1 MVPAL
6 PSSLRA
12 SLGVT
17 RVTRLTGLDRS
28 GVEVAAAVRPRGHVL
43 QVCNGKG
50 ESLEQA
56 AAGAVLEAAELWC
69 AERPDPARLR
79 YASLAELSTC
89 AQVWGPEQLGSAGAP
104 LAGGLSRPSTRLA
117 WCEAADLETGAP
129 VWVPAQA
136 LHCPRAGQPSLGPA
150 VVRWTSNGMGAHPHL
165 EPAARHALLEAI
177 ERDQLA
183 RALPEGWTRDAVRSR
198 LLIAASLAATP
209 KTASLAQRIEAG
221 GFRVFLFDLTPRP
234 SLGLPVAGAL
244 LVDAERGP
252 VPLAAGYACA
262 LSRDEA
268 LSGALLEAAQ
278 SRLTDVHGAR
288 EDVALSDT
296 HDVERL
302 RGWCEKA
309 RPRRNARAMPQLAGR
324 GGARGEV
331 RQLLGCLRRA
341 GHRAAMVDLAPES
354 LGVHVVKA
362 IIPTFQVSE
371 LL

>member
-1 MVPAL
+1 M
-6 PSSLRA
+6 
-12 SLGVT
+12 T
-17 RVTRLTGLDRS
+17 RVARLTGLDRG

-50 ESLEQA
+50 ESFEQA

-69 AERPDPARLR
+69 AERPDPSRLR

-89 AQVWGPEQLGSAGAP
+89 AQVWAPDQLGSAGAP
-104 LAGGLSRPSTRLA
+104 LADGLWSPKTRLA
-117 WCEAADLETGAP
+117 WSEATELETGAP

-136 LHCPRAGQPSLGPA
+136 LYCPAAGQLSLGPA
-150 VVRWTSNGMGAHPHL
+150 VVRWSSNGMGAHPQL
-165 EPAARHALLEAI
+165 EAAARHALLEAI

-183 RALPEGWTRDAVRSR
+183 RALPEGWTKGAVGSR
-198 LLIAASLAATP
+198 MLAPSSLRAAP
-209 KTASLAQRIEAG
+209 KTASLSQRIEAG

-244 LVDAERGP
+244 LVDAESGP
-252 VPLAAGYACA
+252 VPLAAGYACS

-268 LSGALLEAAQ
+268 LMGALLEAAQ

-288 EDVALSDT
+288 EDVALADAN
-296 HDVERL
+296 DVERL

-309 RPRRNARAMPQLAGR
+309 RPRRQVRAMPQVPSRGAARSDVRAILGR
-324 GGARGEV
+324 L
-331 RQLLGCLRRA
+331 RQG
-341 GHRAAMVDLAPES
+341 GHRAALVDLAPES
-354 LGVHVVKA
+354 LGIHVVKTL
-362 IIPTFQVSE
+362 IPNLCVSE